1 MTPNKFKEFFD
12 FNSTERRGS
21 IVLIIL
27 SFTILLIPS
36 VYSRFYRPEI
46 EDIAAFSKDILAFEE
61 GLRKDTLKQGDLKN
75 DTLSGFSNNK
85 QEFITIPFLFNPNG
99 LSNENWRKLGLK
111 DWQIKVIKNYEAKGG
126 RFYNKEDLK
135 KIYGIDEN
143 LYMKLEPYIT
153 IPQSQL
159 SRKEPPGTSRSMA
172 SKQLLIDINKADTNM
187 LMELRGIGPAFA
199 RRIVKYR
206 EKLGGFY
213 SVDQL
218 LEVYG
223 FDSQRL
229 GLIKEQCTVGEGPYR
244 MIPINTVS
252 AQEIKYHPYLSYE
265 LAKQLID
272 ARIQKGGFRS
282 VLDIKGVPE
291 ISDEVLRKIIPYFNF
306 QN

>member
-1 MTPNKFKEFFD
+1 MSTNKFKEFFD

-36 VYSRFYRPEI
+36 VYSRFYRPDI
-46 EDIAAFSKDILAFEE
+46 EDITAFSKDILAFEE
-61 GLRKDTLKQGDLKN
+61 GLRNDTLKHVAFEN
-75 DTLSGFSNNK
+75 DSFSGLSNNK
-85 QEFITIPFLFNPNG
+85 QEITVIPFPFNPNG
-99 LSNENWRKLGLK
+99 LSNEDWRKLGLK

-126 RFYNKEDLK
+126 RFYKKEDLK
-135 KIYGIDEN
+135 KIYGIDGN
-143 LYMKLEPYIT
+143 LYMKLEPFIT
-153 IPQSQL
+153 IPQSQIT
-159 SRKEPPGTSRSMA
+159 RNEPPNTSRSMA
-172 SKQLLIDINKADTNM
+172 SKQLLIDINEADTNM

-223 FDSQRL
+223 FDPQRL
-229 GLIKEQCTVGEGPYR
+229 GLIKEQCTVGKGPYR
-244 MIPINTVS
+244 MIRINTVS
-252 AQEIKYHPYLSYE
+252 AQEIKYHPYLSYD
-265 LAKQLID
+265 LAKKFID

-282 VLDIKGVPE
+282 AQDIKGVPE
-291 ISDEVLRKIIPYFNF
+291 ISDELLQKVIPYFDF